1 MMGFETIRAMNSDAT
16 NRAKRK
22 GNRPFVPAED
32 IRKNLTVENMRAS
45 IRIPMMGD
53 YIPKNWEEVGEPL
66 FCDKSGCGGENEPA
80 LTARGLCEAI
90 KKDAIDIGYG
100 SHDEGQFQIYV
111 SRYRQKVR
119 RTSRKAPHIESLE
132 DRQDDL
138 GLSPDY

>member
-1 MMGFETIRAMNSDAT
+1 MMGLETIRAMNNDAT
-16 NRAKRK
+16 SRAKRK
-22 GNRPFVPAED
+22 GNRPFVPAQD
-32 IRKNLTVENMRAS
+32 VRHNLTVENMRRN

-66 FCDKSGCGGENEPA
+66 FCDKSGSGGENEPA

-119 RTSRKAPHIESLE
+119 RTSRKSQHVESLE